1 MNFLFRIATLFVLI
15 FSLTLSSHAQE
26 DKAQRPN
33 IVFAIADD
41 WSGEHAGVNGCD
53 WVKTP
58 SFDRIANEGV
68 LFTNAFTSNPKCS
81 PCRASILT
89 GRNSWQ
95 LKEAVNHFTIFPKEF
110 KVYPALMEKA
120 GYHVG
125 LTGKGWGPGDYKVSG
140 YQHNPAGKEYQKIKK
155 KAPYRGIASV
165 NYAANFEE
173 FLKERKK
180 DQPFCFWYGAYEPH
194 RSYQD
199 GSGLKAG
206 KKLKDVEV
214 PPYFPDNRVV
224 RSDMLDYAV
233 EVEWFDTHLGRII
246 DHLEK
251 IGELENTLIIVT
263 SDHGMPFPR
272 VKGQILEDGFHL
284 PLAVRWGKKV
294 KPGRVIH
301 DFINVRD
308 YAPTIMAAAGL
319 KPDPQMT
326 GKSFLDLL
334 LSGKEGLI
342 DPTRDVHLVGKER
355 HDIGRPNDVG
365 YPVRAIRTREF
376 LYIRNYEPSRW
387 PAGNPETGYRN
398 VDDSPT
404 KRTILSSFDKYYRTS
419 FGKRPAEELYK
430 IGSDP
435 RCMENLATND
445 EYKEEVKKLRNQM
458 ERMLKAEG
466 DPRLNGNAAF
476 FNTIDYVGKKPHG
489 WQAWSEFHQ
498 PAKAKE
504 PKKTT
509 KK

>member
-1 MNFLFRIATLFVLI
+1 MKPIHCALFLTILTGT
-15 FSLTLSSHAQE
+15 SLLCPLSHAA
-26 DKAQRPN
+26 DKNDQRPN

-68 LFTNAFTSNPKCS
+68 RFTNTFTSNPKCS

-110 KVYPALMEKA
+110 KVYPTLMEKA

-125 LTGKGWGPGDYKVSG
+125 LTGKGWGPGDYKISG
-140 YQHNPAGKEYQKIKK
+140 YKHNPAGKEYQKIKSK
-155 KAPYRGIASV
+155 SPHRGISSI

-173 FLKERKK
+173 FLKDRKK

-194 RSYQD
+194 RSYED
-199 GSGLKAG
+199 GSGLREG
-206 KKLKDVEV
+206 KNLKDVEV
-214 PPYFPDNRVV
+214 PPYFPDNRTV

-233 EVEWFDTHLGRII
+233 EVEWFDTHLGRIV

-308 YAPTIMAAAGL
+308 YAPTIMEAAGL

-326 GKSFLDLL
+326 GKSFMDLL
-334 LSGKEGLI
+334 LSDKEGLI
-342 DPTRDVHLVGKER
+342 DPSRDVHLVGKER

-376 LYIRNYEPSRW
+376 LYIRNYEADRW

-398 VDDSPT
+398 CDDSPT
-404 KRTILSSFDKYYRTS
+404 KSVILSKFDKFYRMS
-419 FGKRPAEELYK
+419 FGKRPEEELYR
-430 IGSDP
+430 IDSDP
-435 RCMENLATND
+435 RCMENLADNA
-445 EYKEEVKKLRNQM
+445 EYKKEIATLRGKM
-458 ERMLKAEG
+458 ETLLKDEG
-466 DPRLNGNAAF
+466 DPRMNGKASF
-476 FNTIDYVGKKPHG
+476 FDTIEYVGRKPHG
-489 WQAWSEFHQ
+489 WEAWTEFHK
-498 PAKAKE
+498 PANKKE
-504 PKKTT
+504 RDKK
-509 KK
+509 

>member
-1 MNFLFRIATLFVLI
+1 MKLHARNLSLFLLAG
-15 FSLTLSSHAQE
+15 SLYFCPLGYAAEKGTAL
-26 DKAQRPN
+26 PN

-41 WSGEHAGVNGCD
+41 WSGEHAGVNGCG

-58 SFDRIANEGV
+58 SFDRIAREGV
-68 LFTNAFTSNPKCS
+68 RFTNTFTSNPKCS

-110 KVYPALMEKA
+110 KVYPALLEKA

-140 YQHNPAGKEYQKIKK
+140 YKHNPAGKEYQGIKLE
-155 KAPYRGIASV
+155 PPHRGISAV

-173 FLKERKK
+173 FLKERKP

-194 RSYQD
+194 RFYED
-199 GSGLKAG
+199 GAGLSEG
-206 KKLKDVEV
+206 KDLKDVEV
-214 PPYFPDNRVV
+214 PPYFPDNRTV

-233 EVEWFDTHLGRII
+233 EVEWFDSHLGRII

-251 IGELENTLIIVT
+251 IGELENTLILVT

-272 VKGQILEDGFHL
+272 VKGQILEDSFHL

-308 YAPTIMAAAGL
+308 YAPTLMEAAGL
-319 KPDPQMT
+319 QPDPQMT
-326 GKSFLDLL
+326 GKSFMDLL
-334 LSGKEGLI
+334 LSEQEGLI
-342 DPTRDVHLVGKER
+342 DPSRSVHLVGKER

-365 YPVRAIRTREF
+365 YPVRAIRTKEF
-376 LYIRNYEPSRW
+376 LYIRNYEPDRW

-398 VDDSPT
+398 CDDSPA
-404 KRTILSSFDKYYRTS
+404 KGAILSRFDKFYRLS
-419 FGKRPAEELYK
+419 FGKRPSEELYR
-430 IGSDP
+430 IDSDP
-435 RCMENLATND
+435 RCMDNLAAKD
-445 EYKEEVKKLRNQM
+445 EYQQTKRDLLARM
-458 ERMLKAEG
+458 ESMLKKEG

-476 FNTIDYVGKKPHG
+476 FDTIEYVGDKPHG
-489 WQAWSEFHQ
+489 WEAWLEFHK
-498 PAKAKE
+498 PAGKDKQTG
-504 PKKTT
+504 K
-509 KK
+509 

>member
-1 MNFLFRIATLFVLI
+1 MGFFF
-15 FSLTLSSHAQE
+15 FCPQSHAD
-26 DKAQRPN
+26 DKNTQRPN
-33 IVFAIADD
+33 IIFAIADD
-41 WSGEHAGVNGCD
+41 WSGEHAGVNGCK

-68 LFTNAFTSNPKCS
+68 RFTNTFTSNPKCS

-95 LKEAVNHFTIFPKEF
+95 LKEAVNHMTIFPKEF

-125 LTGKGWGPGDYKVSG
+125 LTGKGWGPGDYRVSG
-140 YQHNPAGKEYQKIKK
+140 YTHNPAGKEYQKIKDK
-155 KAPYRGIASV
+155 PPHRGMSST
-165 NYAANFEE
+165 NYAANFKE
-173 FLKERKK
+173 FLKDRKK
-180 DQPFCFWYGAYEPH
+180 NQPFCFWYGAYEPH
-194 RSYQD
+194 RTYED
-199 GSGLKAG
+199 GAGLQEG
-206 KKLKDVEV
+206 KNLKDVEV
-214 PPYFPDNRVV
+214 PPYFPDTRTV

-251 IGELENTLIIVT
+251 IGELENTLILVT

-308 YAPTIMAAAGL
+308 YAPTIMEAAGL

-326 GKSFLDLL
+326 GKSFMDLL

-342 DPTRDVHLVGKER
+342 DPTRDVQLIGKER

-376 LYIRNYEPSRW
+376 LYIRNYESDRW

-398 VDDSPT
+398 CDDSPT
-404 KRTILSSFDKYYRTS
+404 KTAILSKFNKFYRLS
-419 FGKRPAEELYK
+419 FGKRPAEELYR
-430 IGSDP
+430 IDSDP
-435 RCMENLATND
+435 RCMENLANSE
-445 EYKEEVKKLRNQM
+445 EYKNVTRDMQSRM
-458 ERMLKAEG
+458 ESMLKKEG
-466 DPRLNGNAAF
+466 DPRMNGNAAF
-476 FNTIDYVGKKPHG
+476 FDTIDYVGKKPHG
-489 WQAWSEFHQ
+489 WEAWLEFHK
-498 PAKAKE
+498 PADKD
-504 PKKTT
+504 KKSG
-509 KK
+509 K